1 MAMDFFENQEVA
13 QRRSKRLIILF
24 VLAVVSMT
32 LMIYGTVVAIVYISG
47 VESEFFRTT
56 RPGPGSA
63 EGKSPPKKMLPE
75 KRPYKPQVPGFNP
88 YKPQLPRPDPYFR
101 KKYGVFWVNPP
112 PGKVE
117 AIEQLGRQRGV
128 FGKNPPRTS
137 LQDLPLTYDHGF
149 APWFNLPLL
158 GIVTFSTGL
167 VIGVG
172 SLFKIAQLQEG
183 GRVIA
188 EELGGRLIDGSSR
201 NALDK
206 KVTNVVEEMAIASGT
221 PTPPVYLMD
230 KEEGINAFAAGYSPD
245 DAVIGITRGAAERLT
260 RAELQ
265 GVVAHEFSH
274 ILNGDMRIN
283 IRLIGMIHGILIIGI
298 IGYYIMRSA
307 LFSGHSRRSSD
318 RDGDSN
324 PLPMIA
330 LGLAL
335 IVIGF
340 LGTFFGNMIKA
351 SVSRQREFLADAA
364 AVQFTRD
371 PGGISGALKRIGGF
385 SHGST
390 IASPNA
396 PEASHMFFGSG
407 LQGLFA
413 THPPLKE
420 RIGRILPGWDGA
432 LPDTDASTFGDGDEA
447 LSPGAAGFAGSVA
460 SVDVATDVSGPA
472 MATSALE
479 QIGQPSE
486 AHVQYAASLRQ
497 QIPETLLE
505 AAHEPYAARTVI
517 YALLADPGTEA
528 REIQFV
534 VLRRSADNGEFE
546 SMMQLLPMTDTL
558 PPEHRLP
565 LVEIAIPALRRLSGE
580 QYTAFKENV
589 GRMVRADQTIDLLEW
604 ILQRL
609 VFHHLEPHFNPGRRA
624 DKTALGPAP
633 FRDHSEMLL
642 SCLAHIG
649 HTDQSEATHAFDAGA
664 AVMVESPSTKLAMA
678 IRGRERC
685 TLQTLDEA
693 LEALRGTRPKQKRLL
708 LRACADCVTAD
719 QKTTAHELEV
729 LRVISDSLDA
739 PMPPILPPEL
749 LA

>member
-32 LMIYGTVVAIVYISG
+32 LMIYVAVVVIADISG
-47 VESEFFRTT
+47 VESEFFGTT
-56 RPGPGSA
+56 RSGPGSA
-63 EGKSPPKKMLPE
+63 GRKSYNEP
-75 KRPYKPQVPGFNP
+75 
-88 YKPQLPRPDPYFR
+88 
-101 KKYGVFWVNPP
+101 PP
-112 PGKVE
+112 PG
-117 AIEQLGRQRGV
+117 LTRQY
-128 FGKNPPRTS
+128 
-137 LQDLPLTYDHGF
+137 QHGF
-149 APWFNLPLL
+149 SPWFNLPLL

-172 SLFKIAQLQEG
+172 SLYKISQLKEG

-188 EELGGRLIDGSSR
+188 EEMGGRLIDGSSR
-201 NALDK
+201 NPLDK

-230 KEEGINAFAAGYSPD
+230 KEEGINAFAAGFSPD

-274 ILNGDMRIN
+274 ILNGDMRLN
-283 IRLIGMIHGILIIGI
+283 IRLIGLIHGILIIGI
-298 IGYYIMRSA
+298 IGYFLMRSA
-307 LFSGHSRRSSD
+307 LFSGGSRSRRNS
-318 RDGDSN
+318 DGDSN
-324 PLPMIA
+324 PLPGIA

-335 IVIGF
+335 MVIGF

-396 PEASHMFFGSG
+396 PEASHMFFGQALTSG
-407 LQGLFA
+407 LQGLFS
-413 THPPLKE
+413 THPPLKK

-432 LPDTDASTFGDGDEA
+432 LPDTDASTFGGGNED
-447 LSPGAAGFAGSVA
+447 LSPGAAGFAGTAA
-460 SVDVATDVSGPA
+460 SVDAATDVSDPA
-472 MATSALE
+472 MATPALE

-497 QIPETLLE
+497 QIPGPLLE

-517 YALLADPGTEA
+517 YALLADPGAGA
-528 REIQFV
+528 REVQFTA
-534 VLRRSADNGEFE
+534 LRRGTDNDEFK
-546 SMMQLLPMTDTL
+546 SMIQLLPMVEML
-558 PPEHRLP
+558 PHECRLP
-565 LVEIAIPALRRLSGE
+565 LVEMTIPALRQLSGD
-580 QYTAFKENV
+580 QYVAFKENV
-589 GRMVRADQTIDLLEW
+589 DRMVQADQTIDLLEW

-609 VFHHLEPHFNPGRRA
+609 VFHHLDPHFNPGRRA

-649 HTDQSEATHAFDAGA
+649 HTDPSEATRAFDVGA
-664 AVMVESPSTKLAMA
+664 AAIGKSPSTKLAMT
-678 IRGRERC
+678 IRGRGQC

-693 LEALRGTRPKQKRLL
+693 LEALRGTSPKQKRLL
-708 LRACADCVTAD
+708 LHACADCVSAD
-719 QKTTAHELEV
+719 QKATAHEAEL
-729 LRVISDSLDA
+729 LRVISDSLGA
-739 PMPPILPPEL
+739 PMPPILPGQA

>member
-32 LMIYGTVVAIVYISG
+32 LMIYATVVVIAGISG
-47 VESEFFRTT
+47 VESEFLGTT
-56 RPGPGSA
+56 R
-63 EGKSPPKKMLPE
+63 
-75 KRPYKPQVPGFNP
+75 
-88 YKPQLPRPDPYFR
+88 
-101 KKYGVFWVNPP
+101 
-112 PGKVE
+112 
-117 AIEQLGRQRGV
+117 
-128 FGKNPPRTS
+128 
-137 LQDLPLTYDHGF
+137 TYDHGF

-172 SLFKIAQLQEG
+172 SLYKIAQLQEG

-396 PEASHMFFGSG
+396 PEASHMFFGQALASG

-432 LPDTDASTFGDGDEA
+432 LPNTDASTFGDGDEA
-447 LSPGAAGFAGSVA
+447 LSPGAAGFAGSAA

-497 QIPETLLE
+497 QIPGTLLE

-580 QYTAFKENV
+580 QYVAFKENV